1 MTAQLKTKD
10 FINQKKKYKA
20 IQDRVIR
27 DIRNL
32 FKQEDDYCESIR
44 VDNLW
49 KDNYIRYES
58 NGDRNKSISKITP

>member
-1 MTAQLKTKD
+1 MTVQLKTKD
-10 FINQKKKYKA
+10 FNNQKKKYKA

-32 FKQEDDYCESIR
+32 FKQEDDYCEPIR